1 MNVKKIAAVFAA
13 AAIIGSASYSL
24 TDHFI
29 LEDVVVVSAATTLRR
44 NSTGSEVT
52 KLQNNLIKLNYL
64 SKGSATGKYNAAT
77 EAAVKQFQ
85 TDYSLYAD
93 GIAGSKTLS
102 LLSSIVSGSV
112 KTVEVKATMLN
123 VRYTASAAGKLLT
136 TVKKG
141 QKFVV
146 EGEASE
152 SDGTKWYKIQT
163 KYGAGYVC
171 SDYVAVSSN
180 AASNT
185 TPSEKK
191 GIVKVTGNVLN
202 VRKSAT
208 TSSKKLYTIK
218 MGQTYYYSDVKTV
231 EGETWY
237 YIKVNKNVSGWV
249 MGKWVTPIQSTDEG
263 SSSAKSGRLKV
274 AVPILQVRKSTSTTS
289 KRLYTTQRDEEYSFS
304 NVKRVD
310 GVDWYYIKV
319 NKSISGWV
327 LGSMVTVIPKETATT
342 ETAKTTKSTTSSD
355 PNGGTV
361 TVNVDQLNVREGAS
375 TSAKKV
381 FVAKRDQVYSYSKSQ
396 KAENVEWYYIKVN
409 NSISGRVMGTYVKV
423 KPNST
428 ATTENTTKATQAT
441 KATQSKNPDGG
452 SVTVTV
458 DALNV
463 RESASITAKKV
474 FVVKNNQVYTY
485 SETKKVD
492 SDTWYHIKINN
503 SIDGWV
509 IGKYVKAVPNNGG
522 DSSKETK
529 STTASN
535 TGSKT
540 LIVQADALNVRESPS
555 TSAKKVFLAKK
566 GQKYTYSET
575 KTVDNATWY
584 HIKVN
589 NSINGWVMGTY
600 VKEETTATT
609 KATTASTTK
618 ETTKATTAS
627 TTKATTKA
635 TTASTTKKQTSG
647 KLRVDVSVL
656 NVRTEATTKS
666 KIVTT
671 VKKDKSYSFTD
682 VKTVNN
688 EKWYYISV
696 SSAKKGWVNG
706 GYVTVLN
713 GEETKTTTSTTATKT
728 TTKTTTKK
736 TEDSSQSSGNLI
748 IDANLLN
755 VRLDP
760 SSTATIIGTVKRD
773 SVFEYSKTKTAEGI
787 TWYYINVSNV
797 RSGWVMGTYIKV
809 LDSNS
814 NVRSEPKSGTL
825 SIVGKD
831 VAVRKGAG
839 SNYDAVSKV
848 SQGETYRYIDVKDG
862 WYRIKLSDDKSGWIA
877 SAYVKITSSSDSGS
891 GAGLTASPAQSES
904 TQTETT
910 KTQSTQSTEAVGADS
925 ATSSTSSSTTGV
937 PVSPTAVA
945 SVTKNVTVG
954 TVKVSA
960 NALIVRSGPG
970 TNYSKIG
977 SVKNGST
984 VVIVSRGT
992 NWHQIEYGSGT
1003 GYVSASCVK
1012 SITTKTVSDALSY
1025 ESNYYYINIGQSI
1038 NLGRTVSGATVKYA
1052 SSSAENCPVTAAGV
1066 ASGVKEGLYT
1076 VTATCGTRS
1085 ASVRVVV
1092 LKAPNENVPTFTISE
1107 NGVKFIAEW
1116 EGGETV
1122 LPEGQKVFYPYK
1134 DVSGFW
1140 TVGYGHAKTS
1150 TASKSWS
1157 EDRAIEEFNKDI
1169 KELIGEEYM
1178 LTKKQPYLTDEAANK
1193 LLHADLNDGEYV
1205 RSVNNWAVRN
1215 GVQLNQVQFD
1225 ALVSFCYNIGPSL
1238 WNNDATK
1245 CYLKSAI
1252 LSHRSGDE
1260 AVPEQIIDGFC
1271 AYHKSSGKSYK
1282 GLWYRRRNEAELFLT
1297 GDYAI
1302 DRAEKFALP
1311 SGISWS

>member
-112 KTVEVKATMLN
+112 KTVEVRATVLN
-123 VRYTASAAGKLLT
+123 VRYTASPAGKLLT

-180 AASNT
+180 ASST

-191 GIVKVTGNVLN
+191 GIIKVTGNVLN

-237 YIKVNKNVSGWV
+237 YIKVNK
-249 MGKWVTPIQSTDEG
+249 
-263 SSSAKSGRLKV
+263 
-274 AVPILQVRKSTSTTS
+274 
-289 KRLYTTQRDEEYSFS
+289 
-304 NVKRVD
+304 
-310 GVDWYYIKV
+310 
-319 NKSISGWV
+319 SISGWV

-342 ETAKTTKSTTSSD
+342 ATAKTTKSTTSSD

-396 KAENVEWYYIKVN
+396 KAENVEWYYIKV
-409 NSISGRVMGTYVKV
+409 YVKV

-463 RESASITAKKV
+463 RESASTTAKKV

-671 VKKDKSYSFTD
+671 VKKDKSYSFTN

-688 EKWYYISV
+688 EKWYYITV

-825 SIVGKD
+825 SIVGPVLSAVYGNNTYLYTNATLD
-831 VAVRKGAG
+831 LVSSAVFAATYGWGIMLGALVLFCWQGSIYAVAYFL
-839 SNYDAVSKV
+839 N
-848 SQGETYRYIDVKDG
+848 
-862 WYRIKLSDDKSGWIA
+862 
-877 SAYVKITSSSDSGS
+877 SSDFIPETLMAELSIVGGLLLISSGL
-891 GAGLTASPAQSES
+891 AILNI
-904 TQTETT
+904 
-910 KTQSTQSTEAVGADS
+910 KD
-925 ATSSTSSSTTGV
+925 
-937 PVSPTAVA
+937 
-945 SVTKNVTVG
+945 
-954 TVKVSA
+954 
-960 NALIVRSGPG
+960 
-970 TNYSKIG
+970 
-977 SVKNGST
+977 
-984 VVIVSRGT
+984 
-992 NWHQIEYGSGT
+992 
-1003 GYVSASCVK
+1003 C
-1012 SITTKTVSDALSY
+1012 KTVNMLPALAFPVLF
-1025 ESNYYYINIGQSI
+1025 YIIKS
-1038 NLGRTVSGATVKYA
+1038 
-1052 SSSAENCPVTAAGV
+1052 
-1066 ASGVKEGLYT
+1066 
-1076 VTATCGTRS
+1076 
-1085 ASVRVVV
+1085 
-1092 LKAPNENVPTFTISE
+1092 
-1107 NGVKFIAEW
+1107 FI
-1116 EGGETV
+1116 
-1122 LPEGQKVFYPYK
+1122 
-1134 DVSGFW
+1134 
-1140 TVGYGHAKTS
+1140 
-1150 TASKSWS
+1150 
-1157 EDRAIEEFNKDI
+1157 
-1169 KELIGEEYM
+1169 
-1178 LTKKQPYLTDEAANK
+1178 
-1193 LLHADLNDGEYV
+1193 
-1205 RSVNNWAVRN
+1205 
-1215 GVQLNQVQFD
+1215 
-1225 ALVSFCYNIGPSL
+1225 
-1238 WNNDATK
+1238 
-1245 CYLKSAI
+1245 
-1252 LSHRSGDE
+1252 
-1260 AVPEQIIDGFC
+1260 
-1271 AYHKSSGKSYK
+1271 
-1282 GLWYRRRNEAELFLT
+1282 
-1297 GDYAI
+1297 
-1302 DRAEKFALP
+1302 
-1311 SGISWS
+1311 